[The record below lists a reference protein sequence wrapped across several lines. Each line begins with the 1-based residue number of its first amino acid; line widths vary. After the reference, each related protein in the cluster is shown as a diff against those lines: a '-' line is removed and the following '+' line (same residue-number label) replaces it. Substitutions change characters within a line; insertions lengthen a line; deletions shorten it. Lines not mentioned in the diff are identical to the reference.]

1 MNLGESWGGEIADEV
16 GVVEIS
22 VVFWLLD
29 GLISSDFG
37 FGVIAGFNLANSE
50 RNFSVIWSMVVL
62 KWPES
67 FLNWS

>member
-37 FGVIAGFNLANSE
+37 FGVMTRFNLANSE

-62 KWPES
+62 KWSES